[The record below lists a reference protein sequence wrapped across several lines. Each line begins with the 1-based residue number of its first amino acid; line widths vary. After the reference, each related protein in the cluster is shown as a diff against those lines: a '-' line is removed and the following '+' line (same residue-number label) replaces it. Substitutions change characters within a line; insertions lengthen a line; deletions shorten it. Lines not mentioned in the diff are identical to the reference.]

1 VILSIRHQL
10 ILLNVAVVAVSSL
23 LLGTVLVLEIQ
34 RLGYQRID
42 RELQDRVRPFVERG
56 RRGDDRGGPFDQMPG
71 PPGEQRDPNNKG
83 GDGRQQGG
91 PGPNGQQRPPPPGG
105 PDDPFFAFRRAL
117 VISIDGKVIAPKDA
131 GSPYDAE
138 SARKAITDAVVW
150 STIDYGDDHIRVLSV
165 RSRDSDSKTIV
176 VQVARELRDV
186 DGFENSLR
194 QTFLW
199 GVPVVLLFA
208 AGGALFLVGRA
219 MKPVDRVTREAERI
233 SADNLSQ
240 RLTVPHPDEIG
251 RLAQAF
257 NNLIGRLE
265 SAFVRQ
271 RQFTA
276 DASHELRTPL
286 TRLKLATSSGRQANS
301 VEEMRRAL
309 TVADQAANAMDRLVQ
324 QLLVLSR
331 VDSSGLP
338 LHPESI
344 DMRVAVAEALMLVPD
359 SDRLEV
365 DLPDEPLEMVA
376 DLDVVRRVT
385 INLVENALKYAP
397 PPASVRLR
405 VSEHRI
411 EVRDTGPGISEGD
424 LARLGER
431 FFRVDAARSAGGVGL
446 GLSITKALLEAHGGR
461 LSVES
466 EVGVGS
472 VFTAHIPGLTPDA

>member
-1 VILSIRHQL
+1 MILSIRHQL

-42 RELQDRVRPFVERG
+42 RELQDRVRPFVDGG
-56 RRGDDRGGPFDQMPG
+56 RRGDDRGRPFDQMPG
-71 PPGEQRDPNNKG
+71 PPDER
-83 GDGRQQGG
+83 R
-91 PGPNGQQRPPPPGG
+91 GPNGNPGEDRPEGGRGPNRQQRPPPPGG

-117 VISIDGKVIAPKDA
+117 IISATGTVLAPKN
-131 GSPYDAE
+131 GGNPYDAE
-138 SARKAITDAVVW
+138 SAQHALTEAVVW
-150 STIDYGDDHIRVLSV
+150 STINYGDDHIRVLSI
-165 RSRDSDSKTIV
+165 RSRDQDGKTIV

-199 GVPVVLLFA
+199 GGPAVLLFA

-240 RLTVPHPDEIG
+240 RLTVTHPDEIG

-265 SAFVRQ
+265 QAFVRQ

-286 TRLKLATSSGRQANS
+286 TRLKLATSSGRQAS
-301 VEEMRRAL
+301 SEEDMRKAL
-309 TVADQAANAMDRLVQ
+309 TVADQAASAMDRLVQ

-331 VDSSGLP
+331 VDATGLP
-338 LHPESI
+338 LHPERL
-344 DMRVAVAEALMLVPD
+344 DLRVAVAEALMLVGD
-359 SDRLEV
+359 ADRLDV
-365 DLPDEPLEMVA
+365 DLPEMPLEMVA
-376 DLDVVRRVT
+376 DLDVIRRVT

-397 PPASVRLR
+397 PPATISLR
-405 VSEHRI
+405 VRANQI
-411 EVRDTGPGISEGD
+411 EVRDTGPGISEAD

-431 FFRVDAARSAGGVGL
+431 FFRVDEARSTGGVGL
-446 GLSITKALLEAHGGR
+446 GLSITKALLEAHGGFLEVR
-461 LSVES
+461 S
-466 EVGVGS
+466 ELGVGS
-472 VFTAHIPGLTPDA
+472 VFIAHIPGLAEHR